1 MLEELRDEKDPC
13 EGGSWRHCQTSV
25 GAVGLSR
32 PDIWTQQTAKE
43 GRHLAYDCSL
53 ALPWW
58 YLGWRWGEDA
68 GVGEHCP

>member
-32 PDIWTQQTAKE
+32 PDIWNLLSYKKE
-43 GRHLAYDCSL
+43 RISVSSNEVDELGAY
-53 ALPWW
+53 
-58 YLGWRWGEDA
+58 YTE
-68 GVGEHCP
+68 